1 MADHPK
7 TVSEPVEV
15 SNADVGAGARTG
27 VWVTGLLVAVLILL
41 AIFGLG

>member
-1 MADHPK
+1 MAEKPE

-15 SNADVGAGARTG
+15 SDADVGAGARTG
-27 VWVTGLLVAVLILL
+27 VWVTGLLVVVLILL